1 MSFRYFILFV
11 PLMMAV
17 FILILAPPVS
27 FAQSPSEQVFRSPQ
41 PVEIENLPTGAGGT
55 PISTEEPFL
64 SRDGRFLFFNSG
76 EQEGHKD
83 LYYAKRISKR
93 WVYQEP
99 IGPDVNT
106 SKEVEGN
113 PAMDRAYNFYYIDSG
128 TEAMARKA
136 RFSPDTGNLSHIVE
150 LAGIPKR
157 KARFFKQELY
167 GNIGVEISADGKVLY
182 FSRATWDLNG
192 IFLGSFLDSDILFAV
207 RQGDTFVFDEDK
219 ARRIMKHI
227 NTPDMEYA
235 ACISSDGLELFFT
248 HLSIAAM
255 KKKGKIQSQ
264 IMRATRNSVSQP
276 FGKPV
281 EVRAIGHR
289 DFVEGPTLSSDGRE
303 LYYHKRKGDNFRIY
317 KVSR

>member
-1 MSFRYFILFV
+1 VNFRYFIL
-11 PLMMAV
+11 PV
-17 FILILAPPVS
+17 FILILTPQVS
-27 FAQSPSEQVFRSPQ
+27 FAQSPSGQIFRNPQ
-41 PVEIENLPTGAGGT
+41 SVEIEDLPPGAGGT
-55 PISTEEPFL
+55 AISTEEPFL

-76 EQEGHKD
+76 KQEGNKD
-83 LYYAKRISKR
+83 LYYAKRIGNR
-93 WVYQEP
+93 WVYQGP
-99 IGPDVNT
+99 VGPDVNT
-106 SKEVEGN
+106 GKEVEGN
-113 PAMDRAYNFYYIDSG
+113 PAMDRAYNFYYIDGG
-128 TEAMARKA
+128 TEAMARQA

-150 LAGIPKR
+150 LTGIPKR
-157 KARFFKQELY
+157 KVQFFKQELY

-192 IFLGSFLDSDILFAV
+192 IFLGSFLDSDILFTV
-207 RQGDTFVFDEDK
+207 RQGDTFVFDETK

-227 NTPDMEYA
+227 NTADMEYA

-255 KKKGKIQSQ
+255 KKKGKIQTQ
-264 IMRATRNSVSQP
+264 IMRATRHSTTQP

-281 EVRAIGHR
+281 EVRAIGHH

-303 LYYHKRKGDNFRIY
+303 LYYHIRKGNKFRIY